1 MTEVGNAKSCYLT
14 YPSANHY
21 YDSICDYSRLLLM
34 EPQQLIDLILQDK
47 LGTATGPQAQALAQ
61 QLHQGYL
68 QVMVEILLNQL
79 SDDQV
84 TRLSQLVDDPNAQ
97 PEQIQTFIN
106 QEVTDLPALI
116 DEANQQFQLL
126 HLSRKD
132 S

>member
-1 MTEVGNAKSCYLT
+1 
-14 YPSANHY
+14 
-21 YDSICDYSRLLLM
+21 M